1 MNNLVNGDE
10 YIKMTDI
17 SNLCMVCLGAKDEN
31 GICSVCRQAEDIIQK
46 SPLLP
51 LKSVIAQR
59 YIIAKAH
66 KRNSEGITYAAYD
79 TKLEKSVS
87 VREFYP
93 DAFCERDIDLIS
105 VLPKAGTS
113 EAYERYLNSFI
124 SLWTKL
130 MRLKGITALITVTD
144 VFRLNGT
151 AYAVYDESERVTLR
165 DYLLETKEGFI
176 PWDKSRILFMPVL
189 STIGTLHTSG
199 IFHRGINPQSFI
211 FSKDGKL
218 KLTDFCIE
226 AVRSPAGALE
236 SEIFEGYAPIEQYSL
251 NKPADART
259 DIYSFCSVIYRSL
272 IGTTPI
278 DAKTRAENDR
288 MMIPAKFAEQLPP
301 YVINALINGMAVE
314 PDDRTDN
321 IEQLRCDLSASPR
334 AIGASAP
341 SYSPEKEIPS
351 QQETKNIF
359 IEPLSDEPAKIQQS
373 PKKSPA
379 VTTEAY
385 TSSASSKKK
394 NALIAVLC
402 VILAILVLG
411 IGILAGEIVKLSGG
425 RREEQ
430 TTVSGSS
437 IVQVPSFVGGYISDI
452 ITNPQYTEYFV
463 FKTVTENSST
473 VMAGVVINQNIPE
486 NAQATKGETIIL
498 TVSSGPRSFQLDDVS
513 GWTYE
518 QANAHFTSLGLV
530 CQQSQIHNDGTHV
543 GGVIAE
549 TIPAAE
555 SVVKQGDIITIVTY
569 TSPDEE
575 NSSENQNMSGN
586 SVEDFLQS
594 LNPSESTT
602 AAQAPVQ

>member
-1 MNNLVNGDE
+1 
-10 YIKMTDI
+10 MTDI
-17 SNLCMVCLGAKDEN
+17 SNLCMVCLGTKDEN
-31 GICSVCRQAEDIIQK
+31 GLCSVCRQAEDIVQT

-79 TKLEKSVS
+79 MKLEKSVS

-93 DAFCERDIDLIS
+93 ESFCKRDADLIT
-105 VLPKAGTS
+105 VLQKSGTA
-113 EAYERYLNSFI
+113 EVYDRYLNSFI

-144 VFRLNGT
+144 VFKINGT

-176 PWDKSRILFMPVL
+176 PWDKARMLFMPVL

-199 IFHRGINPQSFI
+199 IFHRGINPLSFV

-226 AVRSPAGALE
+226 AVRSPAGALD
-236 SEIFEGYAPIEQYSL
+236 SEIFDGYAPIEQYSL
-251 NKPADART
+251 NKKTDART

-321 IEQLRCDLSASPR
+321 IEQLRSDLSASPR
-334 AIGASAP
+334 AVGASAP
-341 SYSPEKEIPS
+341 GYFPERTVRA
-351 QQETKNIF
+351 QQETKNIY
-359 IEPLSDEPAKIQQS
+359 IEPLTDEPVKAQ
-373 PKKSPA
+373 PVPRKSAPVTAEAPA
-379 VTTEAY
+379 P
-385 TSSASSKKK
+385 SSSSRKK

-425 RREEQ
+425 ANEEQ

-437 IVQVPSFVGGYISDI
+437 IVQVPSFIGGYISDI

-463 FKTVTENSST
+463 FKTITENSST
-473 VMAGVVINQNIPE
+473 VMAGVVINQSIPE

-518 QANAHFTSLGLV
+518 QAQAHFTSLGLV
-530 CQQSQIHNDGTHV
+530 CKQSQIHNDGTHV

-569 TSPDEE
+569 TSLDEE
-575 NSSENQNMSGN
+575 IQSESPNMSGN
-586 SVEDFLQS
+586 SVEDFLQG
-594 LNPSESTT
+594 LNPTENTT
-602 AAQAPVQ
+602 AAQTPVQ

>member
-594 LNPSESTT
+594 LNPSENTT